1 MSEIHITRAVYKDT
15 NEMVSIDVVESG
27 LQDNVVCACCG
38 AKLIANKGK
47 KKAWHFSHY
56 VDESCALAYETQ
68 LHLTAKEYFT
78 RVGVIP
84 VPMDAGWVTP
94 DCCSELKISGV
105 QVEVYMDGRRPD
117 LVVEVGS
124 EQYWIEIANKHR
136 CGGDKIWECRANNKN
151 VIEIDVSDCG
161 HLDQFDSLDNCV
173 IKFQSINICN
183 DYLDEIASRTASKH
197 ESVRRQFEALMRS
210 QKQLEKESDEQKKD
224 EKTLE
229 ERVKAQQQKY
239 EERLEKMR
247 VRESAQDEILAE
259 LEQAVGA
266 IEARKLNL
274 ENEIN
279 ELIQNKLV
287 QLDEQNT
294 IKLRDLQRELESD
307 WQRELVNRRDKLEH
321 TLADEFQRRFQE
333 QLDVMNRRQVEHQKL
348 CNELK
353 VFEHDKDF
361 LNDEIESLL
370 ARKQQIQDQQAKQ
383 IEEELKPLAEQR
395 DTLYKEVDQLT
406 SIVKEKLVELD
417 LVDTYGNNIEEVKEF
432 CLAHT
437 DYRQTLHLREQE
449 FKAIERQCNVL
460 RAEYEEKSVQLDVI
474 IKLANEYVA
483 AFKNSFDVLQKKE
496 LLALLPP
503 KLVSRIQ
510 TRLIMLSRNAQ
521 EELDDYE
528 RLKSNM

>member
-15 NEMVSIDVVESG
+15 NELVSIDVVESG

-56 VDESCALAYETQ
+56 ADESCALAYETQ

-94 DCCSELKISGV
+94 DSCSELKISGV

-197 ESVRRQFEALMRS
+197 ETVRRQFEALMRS

-239 EERLEKMR
+239 EERLEKMK

-274 ENEIN
+274 ENENN

-294 IKLRDLQRELESD
+294 IKLRDLQSELESD

-395 DTLYKEVDQLT
+395 DALYKEVDQLT

-417 LVDTYGNNIEEVKEF
+417 LVDTYAGNIAEVKEF
-432 CLAHT
+432 CLARS
-437 DYRQTLHLREQE
+437 DYRETLNQRMQELKSIKDQCQSLGTEYEKKSEQLDIMVKLSNDFAQA
-449 FKAIERQCNVL
+449 FKSSFDLLKRKELMEMLPDVLVKRVSKNVL
-460 RAEYEEKSVQLDVI
+460 L
-474 IKLANEYVA
+474 
-483 AFKNSFDVLQKKE
+483 
-496 LLALLPP
+496 
-503 KLVSRIQ
+503 
-510 TRLIMLSRNAQ
+510 LSRNAK

-528 RLKSNM
+528 RLN

>member
-15 NEMVSIDVVESG
+15 NELVSIDVVESG

-94 DCCSELKISGV
+94 DSCSELKISGV

-136 CGGDKIWECRANNKN
+136 CGADKIWECRANNKN

-161 HLDQFDSLDNCV
+161 HLDQFNSLDNCV

-183 DYLDEIASRTASKH
+183 DYLDEVASRTASKH
-197 ESVRRQFEALMRS
+197 ETVRRQFEALMRS

-229 ERVKAQQQKY
+229 ERVKAQQKKY

-348 CNELK
+348 CDELK

-370 ARKQQIQDQQAKQ
+370 ARKQQLQDQQAKQ

-417 LVDTYGNNIEEVKEF
+417 LVDTYAGNIAEVKEF
-432 CLAHT
+432 CLARS
-437 DYRQTLHLREQE
+437 DYRETLNQRMQDLKSIKDQCQSLRTEYEKKSEQLDIMVKLSNDFAQA
-449 FKAIERQCNVL
+449 FKSSFDLLKRKELMEMLPDVLVKRVSKNVL
-460 RAEYEEKSVQLDVI
+460 
-474 IKLANEYVA
+474 
-483 AFKNSFDVLQKKE
+483 
-496 LLALLPP
+496 LLP
-503 KLVSRIQ
+503 
-510 TRLIMLSRNAQ
+510 RNAK

-528 RLKSNM
+528 RLN